1 MADCLRRY
9 KVDQRKLIKTI
20 KENGG
25 EIVMKRRSLSWVLSG
40 SAACVAV
47 TLFAP
52 SVSFAQ
58 AASSAAPPKET
69 ELIVVTGIRRALE
82 QAVELKRNADQ
93 VSDVIT
99 AEDVGK
105 LPDANVAEALQRITG
120 VQITRVFGEG
130 QSVSIRGLQQVRVEV
145 DGRTL
150 LGFSA
155 RVSPPENDNL
165 GRSSGLDSV
174 PSSLF
179 GKLTVNKSPL
189 ASQAEGGLGGTVNLN
204 TPKPFSFRKPTVSIR
219 AQGTYS
225 EGADKTEP
233 GVTALFTT
241 TFADRRIGLLVSAE
255 YQKRSSNLQLFER
268 NNFFNAL
275 NGGTTTVLVPRLL
288 QYENT
293 DIDRSRFGVN
303 ASMQFQVTP
312 NFLITADALYSE
324 QRADRTN
331 QFLAFN
337 LSTSATAAVVT
348 NPTVDDRGFVVAG
361 SALGNIRTGSQNRED
376 PTTSTLFGLNGKYDD
391 GRWSLEGDVYFS
403 QGTLRQKIEVIT
415 LQTPNN
421 AVRGTFDYRGG
432 VNAPSLTLATPTGA
446 VFDPTLVSNY
456 PVGTRTDL
464 LTYRANLLPATMEET
479 TGRFDVGYLVRNG
492 VKVSAG
498 VRYVNLTAVSEAFRS
513 RANGTEAQ
521 LTPFYT
527 TGSDAFLNRIGGNF
541 PRRFLT
547 ATPDAAFV
555 IERSLIGEP
564 SLEAGAPAG
573 TYRRNAARD
582 YDLTEETLSGYLML
596 AVETEL
602 FDRPA
607 KFNAGVR
614 VSNTDF
620 VVDTFSQAG
629 NNAPLVPRTD
639 VNSYT
644 NVLPT
649 ANLVVNVTDNFL
661 VRFSLSETMQRAGLA
676 ELAPSTFVDAT
687 NRTSS
692 GGNASLKPP
701 TSSNADIS
709 FEYYTGKSSLI
720 SGAIFTKSVRDFI
733 ATTTTEEII
742 PGFTS
747 LGPIRV
753 TRPSNVDS
761 AEVKGFEIGT
771 QQFFDKLP
779 APFDGLGVIANYTY
793 SDSSASNGFPLVA
806 VSKHSYNLV
815 GLYEKGRFSAR
826 VAYNWRDDAV
836 FEFTQGRPDVI
847 LARSQL
853 DAQFSFDLNSKI
865 ALSFQAQNLIPEDAA
880 TVEVSNFNETAINSY
895 ALSETRYTF
904 GIRAKF

>member
-1 MADCLRRY
+1 
-9 KVDQRKLIKTI
+9 
-20 KENGG
+20 
-25 EIVMKRRSLSWVLSG
+25 MKRKSLGWILSG
-40 SAACVAV
+40 STAV
-47 TLFAP
+47 LIVSLLVP
-52 SVSFAQ
+52 SASFAQ
-58 AASSAAPPKET
+58 TVPATTSDKEP
-69 ELIVVTGIRRALE
+69 EVVVVTGIRRALE
-82 QAVELKRNADQ
+82 QAAAIKRNADQ

-105 LPDANVAEALQRITG
+105 LPDANVAEALQRVTG

-189 ASQAEGGLGGTVNLN
+189 ASQVEGGLGGTVNLN
-204 TPKPFSFRKPTVSIR
+204 TPKPFSFRKPTVSVR

-225 EGADKTEP
+225 DAADKTEP
-233 GVTALFTT
+233 GVTALFST
-241 TFADRRIGLLVSAE
+241 TFADRRIGVLVSAE

-268 NNFFNAL
+268 NNFFNSL
-275 NGGTTTVLVPRLL
+275 NGGTSTVFVPRLL

-303 ASMQFQVTP
+303 ATLQYQVSP

-337 LSTSATAAVVT
+337 MSTSATAVVVT
-348 NPTVDDRGFVVAG
+348 NPVVDSNGFVVAG
-361 SALGNIRTGSQNRED
+361 SALGNVRTGSQNRED
-376 PTTSTLFGLNGKYDD
+376 PTTSTLYGLNGKYDD
-391 GRWSLEGDVYFS
+391 GKWSFEGDIYFS

-432 VNAPSLTLATPTGA
+432 VDVPSLTLATPTGA
-446 VFDPTLVSNY
+446 VFDPTLIANFPVSS
-456 PVGTRTDL
+456 RTDL

-479 TGRFDVGYLVRNG
+479 TGRFDLGYVVREG
-492 VKVSAG
+492 IKVSAG
-498 VRYVNLTAVSEAFRS
+498 IRYVNLTAVSEAFRS
-513 RANGTEAQ
+513 RSNGTEAQ
-521 LTPFYT
+521 LAPYYT
-527 TGSDAFLNRIGGNF
+527 TGSSAFLNRINGNF
-541 PRRFLT
+541 PRLFLT

-555 IERSLIGEP
+555 IERSLISEP
-564 SLEAGAPAG
+564 SLEAGAAPG

-582 YDLTEETLSGYLML
+582 YDLTEKTVSGYFMFS
-596 AVETEL
+596 AETEM
-602 FDRPA
+602 FNRPA
-607 KFNAGVR
+607 KLNAGVR
-614 VSNTDF
+614 VSSTDF
-620 VVDTFSQAG
+620 EVKTFSQAG
-629 NNAPLVPRTD
+629 ATAPLVAQTD

-644 NVLPT
+644 NVLPS
-649 ANLVVNVTDNFL
+649 ANLVVNVSDDFL
-661 VRFSLSETMQRAGLA
+661 VRLSLSQTMQRAGLA
-676 ELAPSTFVDAT
+676 ELAPSTFVDVT
-687 NRTSS
+687 NLTST
-692 GGNASLKPP
+692 GGNAQLKPP

-720 SGAIFTKSVRDFI
+720 AGAIFVKDVQDFI
-733 ATTTTEEII
+733 STTTTEQVI
-742 PGFTS
+742 PGF
-747 LGPIRV
+747 GNGANIRV

-761 AEVKGFEIGT
+761 AKVKGFEVGV
-771 QQFFDKLP
+771 QQFFDTLP

-847 LARSQL
+847 AARSQL
-853 DAQFSFDLNSKI
+853 DAQFSFDLTSKI
-865 ALSFQAQNLIPEDAA
+865 ALSFQAQNLMPEDAA
-880 TVEVSNFNETAINSY
+880 TVEVSNFNEQAINSY

-904 GIRAKF
+904 GVRAKF

>member
-1 MADCLRRY
+1 M
-9 KVDQRKLIKTI
+9 
-20 KENGG
+20 
-25 EIVMKRRSLSWVLSG
+25 VMKRTLRGRALLGSTACSL
-40 SAACVAV
+40 V
-47 TLFAP
+47 TLLVP
-52 SVSFAQ
+52 SLSFAQ
-58 AASSAAPPKET
+58 TTGAPVVTRET
-69 ELIVVTGIRRALE
+69 DVVVVTGIRRALE
-82 QAVELKRNADQ
+82 QAAEIKRNADQ

-105 LPDANVAEALQRITG
+105 LPDANVAEALQRVTG

-189 ASQAEGGLGGTVNLN
+189 ASQVEGGMGGTVNLN
-204 TPKPFSFRKPTVSIR
+204 TPKPFGFRKPTASLRV
-219 AQGTYS
+219 QGTYS
-225 EGADKTEP
+225 DGSEQTEP
-233 GVTALFTT
+233 GVTALYTT
-241 TFADRRIGLLVSAE
+241 TFADRRIGVLVAAE
-255 YQKRSSNLQLFER
+255 YQKRTSNLQLFER
-268 NNFFNAL
+268 NNFFNSL
-275 NGGTTTVLVPRLL
+275 NGGTSTVFVPRLL

-293 DIDRSRFGVN
+293 DIDRSRFGANV
-303 ASMQFQVTP
+303 ALQFQVTP
-312 NFLITADALYSE
+312 NFVVTADALYSE
-324 QRADRTN
+324 QLANRTN

-337 LSTSATAAVVT
+337 MSTSATAVVVT
-348 NPTVDDRGFVVAG
+348 NPTIDDRGFVVAG
-361 SALGNIRTGSQNRED
+361 SALGNVRTGSQVRED
-376 PTTSTLFGLNGKYDD
+376 PTTSTLYGLNGKYDD
-391 GRWSLEGDVYFS
+391 GKWSLEGDIYYS
-403 QGTLRQKIEVIT
+403 EGTLRQKIEVIT

-432 VNAPSLTLATPTGA
+432 VNLPNLTLATPTGA
-446 VFDPTLVSNY
+446 VFDPTLIASF

-464 LTYRANLLPATMEET
+464 LTYRANLLPATMKET
-479 TGRFDVGYLVRNG
+479 TGRFDVGYVVRDG

-498 VRYVNLTAVSEAFRS
+498 VRYVNLSAISEAFRS

-527 TGSDAFLNRIGGNF
+527 TGDGTFLDRIGGNF

-547 ATPDAAFV
+547 ATPDSDFV
-555 IERSLIGEP
+555 IGRALLTEP
-564 SLEAGAPAG
+564 SLEPGAPPG

-582 YDLTEETLSGYLML
+582 YDLTEKTISGYLML
-596 AVETEL
+596 SVETEM

-614 VSNTDF
+614 VATTDF
-620 VVDTFSQAG
+620 EVATFSQSGAT
-629 NNAPLVPRTD
+629 APLVPQRDT
-639 VNSYT
+639 NSYT

-661 VRFSLSETMQRAGLA
+661 VRLSLSETMQRAGLA
-676 ELAPSTFVDAT
+676 ELAPSTFVDTT
-687 NRTSS
+687 NLTST
-692 GGNASLKPP
+692 GGNAQLKPP

-720 SGAIFTKSVRDFI
+720 SGAIFAKSVKDFI
-733 ATTTTEEII
+733 ATTTTEAVI
-742 PGFTS
+742 PGF
-747 LGPIRV
+747 GGGANIRV

-761 AEVKGFEIGT
+761 AEVRGFEIGT

-853 DAQFSFDLNSKI
+853 DAQIGFDLTDKI
-865 ALSFQAQNLIPEDAA
+865 ALSFQAQNLSPEDSA
-880 TVEVSNFNETAINSY
+880 TVEVSNFNEQAINSY

-904 GIRAKF
+904 GVRAKF

>member
-1 MADCLRRY
+1 M
-9 KVDQRKLIKTI
+9 
-20 KENGG
+20 N
-25 EIVMKRRSLSWVLSG
+25 MKRKSLGVVLSG
-40 SAACVAV
+40 STAC
-47 TLFAP
+47 LIIGLMAP
-52 SVSFAQ
+52 SAVFAQ
-58 AASSAAPPKET
+58 SAPAAAPEKEV
-69 ELIVVTGIRRALE
+69 ELVVVTGIRRALE
-82 QAVELKRNADQ
+82 QAAELKRNADQ

-105 LPDANVAEALQRITG
+105 LPDANVAEALQRVTG

-155 RVSPPENDNL
+155 RVSLPENDNL

-179 GKLTVNKSPL
+179 GKLSVYKSPL
-189 ASQAEGGLGGTVNLN
+189 ASQVEGGLGGTVNLN
-204 TPKPFSFRKPTVSIR
+204 TPKPFGFRKPTVSVR

-225 EGADKTEP
+225 DGADKTEP

-268 NNFFNAL
+268 NNFFNSL
-275 NGGTTTVLVPRLL
+275 NGGTSTVFVPRLM
-288 QYENT
+288 QFENT
-293 DIDRSRFGVN
+293 DIDRSRLGVN
-303 ASMQFQVTP
+303 ASMQFRVTP
-312 NFLITADALYSE
+312 NFLVTADALYSE
-324 QRADRTN
+324 QLANRTN

-337 LSTSATAAVVT
+337 MSTSATAVVVT
-348 NPTVDDRGFVVAG
+348 NPTVDSAGFVVAG
-361 SALGNIRTGSQNRED
+361 SALGNVRTGSQNRED

-391 GRWSLEGDVYFS
+391 GKLSLEGDVYFS

-432 VNAPSLTLATPTGA
+432 VNVPSLTLATPTGA
-446 VFDPTLVSNY
+446 VFNPTLISNF

-479 TGRFDVGYLVRNG
+479 TGRFDVGYVVREG

-513 RANGTEAQ
+513 RANGNETQ
-521 LTPFYT
+521 LAPYYTT
-527 TGSDAFLNRIGGNF
+527 TGSNGFLNRIEGNF
-541 PRRFLT
+541 PRLFLT

-555 IERSLIGEP
+555 IDRALITEP
-564 SLEAGAPAG
+564 SLEAGAAPG

-582 YDLTEETLSGYLML
+582 YDLTETTLSGYFML
-596 AVETEL
+596 AVDTQL
-602 FDRPA
+602 FNRPA

-614 VSNTDF
+614 VASTDF
-620 VVDTFSQAG
+620 EVKTFAQAG
-629 NNAPLVPRTD
+629 NNAPLVPQTD
-639 VNSYT
+639 VNNYT
-644 NVLPT
+644 NVLPS
-649 ANLVVNVTDNFL
+649 ANLVVNATDNFL
-661 VRFSLSETMQRAGLA
+661 VRLSLSQTMQRAGLA
-676 ELAPSTFVDAT
+676 ELAPSTFVDVT
-687 NRTSS
+687 NLTST
-692 GGNASLKPP
+692 GGNAQLKPP
-701 TSSNADIS
+701 TSNNADIS

-720 SGAIFTKSVRDFI
+720 SGAIFVKSVQDFI
-733 ATTTTEEII
+733 ATTTQEQVI
-742 PGFTS
+742 PGF
-747 LGPIRV
+747 GGGANIRV

-761 AEVKGFEIGT
+761 AQVKGFEIGT

-806 VSKHSYNLV
+806 TSKHSYNLV
-815 GLYEKGRFSAR
+815 ALYEKGRFSGR

-847 LARSQL
+847 AARSQL
-853 DAQFSFDLNSKI
+853 DAQFGFDLTSKI
-865 ALSFQAQNLIPEDAA
+865 ALSFEAQNLIPEDAA
-880 TVEVSNFNETAINSY
+880 TVEISNFNEQAINSY

-904 GIRAKF
+904 GVRAKF